1 MDEDGLKNPPG
12 GCEPPGGFRFVL
24 RYNQFVRRTDWL
36 ILLATCIVLS
46 ACADLAKPQS
56 ISDLCTP
63 KDTHTMRYLA
73 LGDSYTI
80 GESVDPSE
88 RWPAQ
93 LTARLRE
100 RGFTL
105 ADPIIIAT
113 TGWTTD
119 ELSHAIVQT
128 QPLGPFDLVTLLI
141 GVNNQYRGRSEDEYR
156 QQFHAL
162 LQRASAYA
170 GNDPARVIVLSIP
183 DWSVTPF
190 ASALGAEESSLTRI
204 ARQIDRLNAINR
216 VETERSGAR
225 YIDITSISREA
236 ARDRSL
242 LAGDGLHPSGKM
254 YAAWVQLIEPIA
266 CEGLSH

>member
-1 MDEDGLKNPPG
+1 MM
-12 GCEPPGGFRFVL
+12 GFL
-24 RYNQFVRRTDWL
+24 
-36 ILLATCIVLS
+36 LS
-46 ACADLAKPQS
+46 ACAGLAKPPS
-56 ISDLCTP
+56 TSSLCLA
-63 KDTHTMRYLA
+63 KDTHPMRYLA

-100 RGFTL
+100 RGLTL
-105 ADPIIIAT
+105 DDPIIIAT

-119 ELSHAIVQT
+119 DLSRAIVQT

-190 ASALGAEESSLTRI
+190 AAALGAEESSLTRI
-204 ARQIDRLNAINR
+204 ARQIDQLNAINR
-216 VETERSGAR
+216 VETERSGAQ
-225 YIDITSISREA
+225 YIDITPISREA

-266 CEGLSH
+266 REGLSH